1 MSSLMSE
8 KPIPCDAPSIEV
20 DTSSDEEPSQPQVC
34 DMADEDGMPQCL
46 ALFVVVLVVSSGFHC
61 FPGTV
66 DDLSHF
72 SDLPKGARVL
82 SSM

>member
-1 MSSLMSE
+1 MSE

-46 ALFVVVLVVSSGFHC
+46 TFLYFPVVVLVNFSRFNWVSLLSG
-61 FPGTV
+61 
-66 DDLSHF
+66 
-72 SDLPKGARVL
+72 
-82 SSM
+82 